1 MRRETA
7 IILLLISLVVLP
19 VWYVAMTSGAMAHHE
34 EVVLRPMPNESLNAL
49 GHFAPMPV
57 ETGIYRSG
65 VVTWI
70 ALFALMGILLLSTR
84 YLRRVGREGDA
95 VEGEAT
101 ADLDLPP
108 YLTKGREVV
117 AYWTPSASIGGVWL
131 VGIFALLDVA
141 FASLLASEVLGMAR
155 TQFIGLYAGLLT
167 LSLGETVMLYYA
179 HFVPSIDVVEARH

>member
-7 IILLLISLVVLP
+7 IILLLVGLVVLP
-19 VWYVAMTSGAMAHHE
+19 VWYVAMVSGAMAHHE
-34 EVVLRPMPNESLNAL
+34 EVVLKPTPNESLNPL
-49 GHFAPMPV
+49 GHFMPMPV

-65 VVTWI
+65 VITWI
-70 ALFALMGILLLSTR
+70 ALFALMGMLMLSTR

-95 VEGEAT
+95 ISGEET
-101 ADLDLPP
+101 SNLDLPP
-108 YLTKGREVV
+108 YLTKGREIV

-141 FASLLASEVLGMAR
+141 FASLLASEVFGMAR
-155 TQFIGLYAGLLT
+155 TQFIGLYAGFLM
-167 LSLGETVMLYYA
+167 LSLAETVMLYYA